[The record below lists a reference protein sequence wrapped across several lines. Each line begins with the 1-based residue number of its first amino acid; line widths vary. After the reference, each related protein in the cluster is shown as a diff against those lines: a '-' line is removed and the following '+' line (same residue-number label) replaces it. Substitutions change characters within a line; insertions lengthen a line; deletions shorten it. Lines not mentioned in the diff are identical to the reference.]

1 MLKNQKL
8 AVRIG
13 IYIGLAMMLTFLVI
27 WVVIDGN
34 ATDIVTDSITN
45 QMTDSAESRVAII
58 NDYVSSAE
66 EYMVAFAQSDE
77 VRNALLY
84 PDNSD
89 IIARAQQY
97 TVDFANV
104 KGIFEGLYIAG
115 TDTEVYTHTSEGAI
129 GIHTREG
136 EALKEL
142 QETMMTKKEVTN
154 SGIMKSPG
162 TGNMVISMYYPLFD
176 ESDRCIGYV
185 GSAVYASNLMDS
197 LLSLDIKGLPDSEYI
212 FLNSETGTYLYN
224 KDEKLLNTKT
234 EDEGFLEILEEIK
247 NNPEITTGIKKV
259 TSDNG
264 DNAIVVYKNIPER
277 KWVFIVKD
285 DEKNVYAAL
294 AGIRRITGVAC
305 FLAPVCL
312 LLVLVAV
319 LLMVSRQLKLVEKS
333 IGRLGR
339 MDLSEDGAI
348 KKYVGRR
355 DEVGIICSTLNNT
368 AERLRVYITEI
379 DRQMAAMS
387 DGDFTVKSNVEYV
400 GAFKTI
406 NKSLQL
412 IQESLRKSF
421 VEIADVT
428 AELSTSSHNVSSGA
442 ANLADA
448 ADNEK
453 SLTFEID
460 ANVSD
465 IAEKVAYSTSNAVQ
479 AKEQTEKAASVVAQ
493 SKDKMDELMGAM
505 ERITDTANQ
514 IVGINA
520 NMERIAKQT
529 QILALNATVEA
540 TRAGVHG
547 KGFAVVANEIRALAE
562 QSNSAAED
570 AFNLIEQTIEAVTV
584 GTSLTDDTA
593 ECLYNVV
600 EQTSEIEKSVSGIAE
615 ASVQQK
621 DKLSD
626 ISRRLKDIGDVVEM
640 TAATAK
646 ESADASLD
654 LDKQIKVLQN
664 NLRRYKV

>member
-13 IYIGLAMMLTFLVI
+13 IYIGIAMTLTFFVI
-27 WVVIDGN
+27 WVVMDGN

-84 PDNSD
+84 PDNTD

-142 QETMMTKKEVTN
+142 QQTMMTKKEVTN

-176 ESDRCIGYV
+176 EKDQCIGYV
-185 GSAVYASNLMDS
+185 GAAVYASNLMDS
-197 LLSLDIKGLPDSEYI
+197 LLSLDIKGLPNSEYI
-212 FLNSETGTYLYN
+212 FLNSETETYLYN
-224 KDEKLLNTKT
+224 KNEELLNTKT
-234 EDEGFLEILEEIK
+234 EDEGYLEILDEIR

-259 TSDNG
+259 KGDNG
-264 DNAIVVYKNIPER
+264 EDAIVVYKNIPER
-277 KWVFIVKD
+277 KWVFLVRD

-294 AGIRRITGVAC
+294 SGIRSITGVAC
-305 FLAPVCL
+305 FLAPIGL

-319 LLMVSRQLKLVEKS
+319 LLMLSRQLKQVEKA
-333 IGRLGR
+333 IGKLGR
-339 MDLSEDGAI
+339 MDLSEDRDI

-355 DEVGIICSTLNNT
+355 DEVGIICSTLNDT
-368 AERLRVYITEI
+368 SARLRMYITEI
-379 DRQMAAMS
+379 DSQMAAMS
-387 DGDFTVKSNVEYV
+387 GGDFTGKSEVEYV

-406 NKSLQL
+406 NKSLTS
-412 IQESLRKSF
+412 IQNSLRNSF
-421 VEIADVT
+421 SEIANVT
-428 AELSTSSHNVSSGA
+428 AELSTSSQNVSTGA
-442 ANLADA
+442 SNLADA

-465 IAEKVAYSTSNAVQ
+465 IAEKVAFSTNNAIQ
-479 AKEQTEKAASVVAQ
+479 AKEETEKAASVVAQ

-505 ERITDTANQ
+505 KRISDTANQ
-514 IVGINA
+514 IVGINS
-520 NMERIAKQT
+520 NMERIAKKT
-529 QILALNATVEA
+529 QLLSLNATVEA
-540 TRAGVHG
+540 TRAGAQG
-547 KGFAVVANEIRALAE
+547 KGFAVVANEIRELAE
-562 QSNSAAED
+562 QSNIAAEE
-570 AFNLIEQTIEAVTV
+570 AFNVIEETMAAVTV

-600 EQTSEIEKSVSGIAE
+600 EQTSAIEQSVSDIAKS
-615 ASVQQK
+615 SVQQK
-621 DKLSD
+621 EKLVD
-626 ISRRLKDIGDVVEM
+626 ISHRLKDIGDVVEM
-640 TAATAK
+640 TASTAK

-664 NLRRYKV
+664 NLRRYKL